1 MRNLSLINLKLELEN
16 TYIYQNQIDNTINVL
31 EVADS
36 FNSKLVGICY
46 YTEKFLFLEDFAKQ
60 HPRIMSESLFIENHA
75 KDIVKEFHNRYPDR
89 LIRYSYQP
97 KNKCPHHAWISEYAC
112 IIGVYEKID
121 NKWRKT
127 L

>member
-1 MRNLSLINLKLELEN
+1 MRNLSLINLKFELEN

-46 YTEKFLFLEDFAKQ
+46 FNDKFSFLEDFVKQ
-60 HPRIMSESLFIENHA
+60 HPQIMFESLFIENHA
-75 KDIVKEFHNRYPDR
+75 KDVVKEFHIRYPDK
-89 LIRYSYQP
+89 LIRHSYKP

-121 NKWRKT
+121 NKWRKS